1 MKPLNRLI
9 IAGLLAIGLG
19 FLSTAVLAANP
30 KNLDEYTDMSEFVS
44 DFYQADEA
52 GRQAY
57 AQQYW
62 TFIQEDINE
71 GLALIPLEVGPGM
84 WLVGLDYDGDR
95 STKFVAMVSEPNGLS
110 KERATDMATRLVTE
124 TCDQSDMTNFLFIL
138 FNGLVTYEYVNEA
151 GDVLLT
157 VKIEGNQCV
166 EAMSPTSV
174 PDVSSDTG
182 MIS

>member
-1 MKPLNRLI
+1 M
-9 IAGLLAIGLG
+9 
-19 FLSTAVLAANP
+19 
-30 KNLDEYTDMSEFVS
+30 DY
-44 DFYQADEA
+44 YQADAA
-52 GRQAY
+52 GRGAF

-62 TFIQEDINE
+62 DFIQQDINE

-95 STKFVAMVSEPNGLS
+95 TTKFVAMVHEPDGFT
-110 KERATDMATRLVTE
+110 KERATDKATKLVTE

-166 EAMSPTSV
+166 EAMTPTSV
-174 PDVSSDTG
+174 PDVSSDKG